1 MGKEQIVQLIEAAL
15 QAREKAY
22 APYSRFQV
30 GAALLCADGSIYTG
44 CNVENASYPAS
55 NCAERTAV
63 FKAVSEGKK
72 DFLALAVMG
81 GVQDGERLSD
91 CMPCGICRQVLAEFA
106 AEDLTVIT
114 GASAKDYRQY
124 TLGELLPQRISKKN
138 LQ

>member
-1 MGKEQIVQLIEAAL
+1 MWKTHPI
-15 QAREKAY
+15 RH
-22 APYSRFQV
+22 
-30 GAALLCADGSIYTG
+30 
-44 CNVENASYPAS
+44 
-55 NCAERTAV
+55 RTARNGLRC

-106 AEDLTVIT
+106 PEELAVIT

-124 TLGELLPQRISKKN
+124 TLGELLPHSFGKKN